1 MTRSCNVLSTFSDL
15 SRLWGIARVL
25 LQVRQRGAVRATLN
39 SNVEFSAEYPHGCF
53 LQSHQVIGRRIPSTR
68 STRPEFPATLHRK
81 SYCGSSN
88 TVFFLPPGCVTT
100 GGRSTPCT
108 HCTDTIQI
116 HLLVVFCLCIF
127 HNEQCNKHGVFAV
140 LNHVPKGSS
149 LYNKIKLSHY
159 NN

>member
-1 MTRSCNVLSTFSDL
+1 MLSMFSDL
-15 SRLWGIARVL
+15 SHLWEVGW
-25 LQVRQRGAVRATLN
+25 RGAGILTLN
-39 SNVEFSAEYPHGCF
+39 SNGRAFSRISALLLPIITSGNRKTYSFHIQHKTWISSLSFCEFS
-53 LQSHQVIGRRIPSTR
+53 
-68 STRPEFPATLHRK
+68 TLHTKLRRK
-81 SYCGSSN
+81 SYCGSWN
-88 TVFFLPPGCVTT
+88 ALLLVPLGCVIT

-108 HCTDTIQI
+108 HHTDTIQI